1 MGRNYSP
8 LSSRLAHS
16 IGVLHLLTSDSHSL
30 VYVITLTRTATKWLH
45 HGPLISS
52 LKPQGFSNLWFFGL
66 ANSEHCG
73 HQSTQVLLYGAL
85 MARYVT
91 TIPSSLT
98 PQAAFAYMAD
108 LHNFAKWDKGV
119 VKVVQVEGSG
129 AGLGTIFDVTVKGL
143 GKSTSTL
150 RYTTTEYDE
159 YSNILVRGVNTLF
172 TSVDRVT
179 INKTDTGCE
188 VIYDATL
195 TANWIIAG
203 VNLVLGKVFNKI
215 GDTATRGLR
224 EALA

>member
-1 MGRNYSP
+1 
-8 LSSRLAHS
+8 
-16 IGVLHLLTSDSHSL
+16 
-30 VYVITLTRTATKWLH
+30 
-45 HGPLISS
+45 
-52 LKPQGFSNLWFFGL
+52 
-66 ANSEHCG
+66 
-73 HQSTQVLLYGAL
+73 

-91 TIPSSLT
+91 TIPSSLS
-98 PQAAFAYMAD
+98 QQEACCYIAE
-108 LHNFAKWDKGV
+108 LHKISKWDKGV

-129 AGLGTIFDVTVKGL
+129 AGLGSIFDVTVKGV

-159 YSNILVRGVNTLF
+159 FSNILVRGVNTLF

-179 INKTDTGCE
+179 IIKTDTGCT

-215 GDTATRGLR
+215 GDNATSGLR
-224 EALA
+224 KALA

>member
-1 MGRNYSP
+1 VPAY
-8 LSSRLAHS
+8 AHA
-16 IGVLHLLTSDSHSL
+16 L
-30 VYVITLTRTATKWLH
+30 R
-45 HGPLISS
+45 
-52 LKPQGFSNLWFFGL
+52 
-66 ANSEHCG
+66 
-73 HQSTQVLLYGAL
+73 YGDV

-91 TIPSSLT
+91 TIPSSLS
-98 PQAAFAYMAD
+98 PQEAFAYMAD

-129 AGLGTIFDVTVKGL
+129 AGLGTIFDVTVKGV

-159 YSNILVRGVNTLF
+159 FSNILVRGVNTFF

-179 INKTDTGCE
+179 IIKTTTGCA

-203 VNLVLGKVFNKI
+203 MNLILGKVFNKI
-215 GDTATRGLR
+215 GDTATSGLR
-224 EALA
+224 KVLA

>member
-1 MGRNYSP
+1 
-8 LSSRLAHS
+8 
-16 IGVLHLLTSDSHSL
+16 
-30 VYVITLTRTATKWLH
+30 
-45 HGPLISS
+45 
-52 LKPQGFSNLWFFGL
+52 
-66 ANSEHCG
+66 
-73 HQSTQVLLYGAL
+73 

-98 PQAAFAYMAD
+98 QEEAFAYMAD
-108 LHNFAKWDKGV
+108 LHNFARDKGV

-129 AGLGTIFDVTVKGL
+129 AGLGTIFDVTVKGF

-159 YSNILVRGVNTLF
+159 FSNILVRGVNTLF

-179 INKTDTGCE
+179 IIKTATGCA

-215 GDTATRGLR
+215 GDTATSGLR
-224 EALA
+224 KVLA